1 MEQYTQDQ
9 IEILITQGIASI
21 YGGKFTPTNYG
32 SNLFHFS
39 VPEEGI
45 DINIYGRNVN
55 STARQRHGE
64 IRGQFGYSDRISGP
78 LIKLSVEQQ
87 IPTIPL
93 FAMKDRGQF
102 VAEDPDKFTVRI
114 PDLLENKRTVSLA
127 YTYVDVADQCQK
139 SGVAVRRY
147 ATKIPQLAVHFQ
159 NEYLGWYLN
168 NWKKI
173 HNPDLAKSSDE
184 ELTFAFSVEAKSF
197 LKQHP
202 ISSTDGSKP
211 VADGEN
217 ISKYGGGR
225 GESEQHKTLKYIA
238 AHSQEAFGLKRDA
251 IGHIEY
257 GEARFITGDHVD
269 VLFTGGGRI
278 ATAIEVEVD
287 REDRLLIG
295 VHQAVKYRGL
305 AAARGNY
312 PGPFDFNSDCWQLY
326 SVNFTGDYERC

>member
-139 SGVAVRRY
+139 SGVAVR
-147 ATKIPQLAVHFQ
+147 
-159 NEYLGWYLN
+159 
-168 NWKKI
+168 
-173 HNPDLAKSSDE
+173 
-184 ELTFAFSVEAKSF
+184 
-197 LKQHP
+197 
-202 ISSTDGSKP
+202 
-211 VADGEN
+211 
-217 ISKYGGGR
+217 
-225 GESEQHKTLKYIA
+225 
-238 AHSQEAFGLKRDA
+238 
-251 IGHIEY
+251 
-257 GEARFITGDHVD
+257 
-269 VLFTGGGRI
+269 
-278 ATAIEVEVD
+278 
-287 REDRLLIG
+287 
-295 VHQAVKYRGL
+295 
-305 AAARGNY
+305 
-312 PGPFDFNSDCWQLY
+312 
-326 SVNFTGDYERC
+326 